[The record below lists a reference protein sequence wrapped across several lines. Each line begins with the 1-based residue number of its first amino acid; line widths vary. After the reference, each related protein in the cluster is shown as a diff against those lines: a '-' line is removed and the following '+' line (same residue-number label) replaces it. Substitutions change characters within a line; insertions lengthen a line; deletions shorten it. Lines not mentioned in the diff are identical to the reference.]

1 MTPYR
6 ASLNIQP
13 ILGREIGGNLLVMVM
28 MMVMVVFAC
37 VSLAV
42 DHAVECPNGLDI
54 VPNDMGG
61 AQLLGLY
68 QRVMLGNILPA
79 VAMVSAVS
87 RGTMDLAEQMALFHV
102 IVMDNL
108 GQRHGAIAEEKAKDK
123 KNGR

>member
-6 ASLNIQP
+6 ASLDFQP
-13 ILGREIGGNLLVMVM
+13 ILGREIGGNLSVMVM
-28 MMVMVVFAC
+28 VMVLAC

-79 VAMVSAVS
+79 VAMVSAVA
-87 RGTMDLAEQMALFHV
+87 RGTVNLAEQMALFHV

-108 GQRHGAIAEEKAKDK
+108 GQGHGAIAEEKAED
-123 KNGR
+123 

>member
-13 ILGREIGGNLLVMVM
+13 ILGREVGGNLSVMVM

-42 DHAVECPNGLDI
+42 DHAVECTDGLDI
-54 VPNDMGG
+54 VPNDMSCT
-61 AQLLGLY
+61 QLLGLY

-79 VAMVSAVS
+79 VAMVSAVA
-87 RGTMDLAEQMALFHV
+87 RGTVNLAEQMALFHV

-108 GQRHGAIAEEKAKDK
+108 GQGHGAIAEE
-123 KNGR
+123 

>member
-6 ASLNIQP
+6 ASLNFQP
-13 ILGREIGGNLLVMVM
+13 IVGREIGGNLSVMVM
-28 MMVMVVFAC
+28 MMVVFAC

-68 QRVMLGNILPA
+68 QCVMLGNILPA
-79 VAMVSAVS
+79 MAMVSAVA
-87 RGTMDLAEQMALFHV
+87 RGTVNLAEQMALFHV

-108 GQRHGAIAEEKAKDK
+108 GQGHGAIAEEKAEDEQ
-123 KNGR
+123 NGR

>member
-1 MTPYR
+1 M
-6 ASLNIQP
+6 
-13 ILGREIGGNLLVMVM
+13 MVM

-42 DHAVECPNGLDI
+42 DHAVKCTNGLDI

-108 GQRHGAIAEEKAKDK
+108 GQRHGAIAEEKA
-123 KNGR
+123 

>member
-13 ILGREIGGNLLVMVM
+13 ILGREVGGNLSVMVM

-42 DHAVECPNGLDI
+42 DHAVECTDGLDI
-54 VPNDMGG
+54 VPNDMSCT
-61 AQLLGLY
+61 QLLGLY

-79 VAMVSAVS
+79 VAMVSAVA
-87 RGTMDLAEQMALFHV
+87 RGTVNLAEQMALFHV

-108 GQRHGAIAEEKAKDK
+108 GQGHGAIAEEKTEDEQ
-123 KNGR
+123 NGR

>member
-13 ILGREIGGNLLVMVM
+13 ILGREVGGNLSVMVM

-54 VPNDMGG
+54 VPNNMSCT
-61 AQLLGLY
+61 QLLGLY

-79 VAMVSAVS
+79 VAMVSAVA
-87 RGTMDLAEQMALFHV
+87 RGTVNLAEQMALFHV

-108 GQRHGAIAEEKAKDK
+108 GQGHGAIAEKKAEDEQ
-123 KNGR
+123 NGR